1 MNKTQTATITRSYQI
16 GPQQMLHTVP
26 AGATVRVWVGDGTSE
41 LVSIGHSRYT
51 GAVRRSDLRF
61 DA

>member
-1 MNKTQTATITRSYQI
+1 MNTTTATLARSYKI
-16 GPQQMLHTVP
+16 GPQQMPHTVP
-26 AGATVRVWVGDGTSE
+26 AGTTVRVWVGDGTSE
-41 LVSIGHSRYT
+41 IVSIGHGHYT